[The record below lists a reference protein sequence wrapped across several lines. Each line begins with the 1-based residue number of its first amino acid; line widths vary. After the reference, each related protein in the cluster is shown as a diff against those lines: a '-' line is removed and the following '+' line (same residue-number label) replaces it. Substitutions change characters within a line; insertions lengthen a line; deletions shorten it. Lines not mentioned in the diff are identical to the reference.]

1 MAKIEIE
8 LDSAGVRALLQSPEI
23 QAVCVDRIR
32 SVQAMCGEGYETDT
46 FVGKTRVNAMLR
58 AATPAAMADNAEN
71 HTIEKAIRSMK

>member
-23 QAVCVDRIR
+23 KAVCVDRIR

-46 FVGKTRVNAMLR
+46 IVGKTRVNAMLR
-58 AATPAAMADNAEN
+58 ASTPAAMADNAEN
-71 HTIEKAIRSMK
+71 NTIEKAIRSMK